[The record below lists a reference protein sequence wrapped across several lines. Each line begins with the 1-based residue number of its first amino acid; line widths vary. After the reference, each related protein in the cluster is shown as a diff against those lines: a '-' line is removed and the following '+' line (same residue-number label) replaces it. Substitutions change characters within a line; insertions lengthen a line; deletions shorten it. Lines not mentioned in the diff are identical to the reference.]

1 MRSSLMDIICE
12 KCQSKFAI
20 PDEKI
25 PDGKVISTPCP
36 KCKNVLYIDSA
47 KKQGVSA
54 GEEFYTDT
62 SDNAEKPFDFIE
74 EEGSTALVCEQN
86 PDIRK
91 KVIDALD
98 IMEYHITVAESGRD
112 ALKKMRYHVY
122 DLIVINETF
131 NSDSPDSNMVM
142 LYLERLPMSIRRNTF
157 VIMISTR
164 FHTMDRMLAFRYS
177 VHIILNS
184 KNIDDFAKIVSRGLT
199 DNELFYQVFKESLK
213 TIKRI

>member
-1 MRSSLMDIICE
+1 MDIICE

-25 PDGKVISTPCP
+25 PDVKVISTPCP

-47 KKQGVSA
+47 QKQGAHDSQ
-54 GEEFYTDT
+54 EFYTDT
-62 SDNAEKPFDFIE
+62 SDGGEKPFDFIE
-74 EEGSTALVCEQN
+74 EEGSTALVCEQD

-91 KVIDALD
+91 KIINALD

-131 NSDSPDSNMVM
+131 NSDSLDSNMVM
-142 LYLERLPMSIRRNTF
+142 LYLERLPMAMRRNTF
-157 VIMISTR
+157 VILISNKFR
-164 FHTMDRMLAFRYS
+164 SLDRMLAFRYS
-177 VHIILNS
+177 VHIIINS
-184 KNIDDFAKIVSRGLT
+184 KNIDDFGKIVSRGLT
-199 DNELFYQVFKESLK
+199 DNELFYQVFIESLK
-213 TIKRI
+213 TVKRM

>member
-1 MRSSLMDIICE
+1 MDIICE
-12 KCQSKFAI
+12 KCKSKFTI

-25 PDGKVISTPCP
+25 PDGKVLSTPCP
-36 KCKNVLYIDSA
+36 KCKNVLYIDA
-47 KKQGVSA
+47 AEKQGAPA
-54 GEEFYTDT
+54 GGEFYPDP
-62 SDNAEKPFDFIE
+62 SGNAEKSFDFIE
-74 EEGSTALVCEQN
+74 EEGNTALVCEQD

-91 KVIDALD
+91 KVIDTLD

-112 ALKKMRYHVY
+112 ALKKMRYHLY

-131 NSDSPDSNMVM
+131 NSDKPDSNMVL
-142 LYLERLPMSIRRNTF
+142 LYLERLPMSVRRNTF
-157 VIMISTR
+157 VIMISSR

-199 DNELFYQVFKESLK
+199 DNELFYQVFNESLK
-213 TIKRI
+213 AVNRM

>member
-1 MRSSLMDIICE
+1 MDIICE
-12 KCQSKFAI
+12 KCQSKFTI

-25 PDGKVISTPCP
+25 PDGKVVSTPCP

-47 KKQGVSA
+47 QKQEAPA
-54 GEEFYTDT
+54 GKEFYTDT
-62 SDNAEKPFDFIE
+62 SDDAEKPFDFIE
-74 EEGSTALVCEQN
+74 EEGNTALVCEQDL
-86 PDIRK
+86 DIRK

-98 IMEYHITVAESGRD
+98 IMEYHITVAENGRD

-131 NSDSPDSNMVM
+131 NSDAPGSNMVM

-157 VIMISTR
+157 VIMISAK

-177 VHIILNS
+177 VHIILNL
-184 KNIDDFAKIVSRGLT
+184 KNIDDFGKIVSRGLT
-199 DNELFYQVFKESLK
+199 DNELFYQVFNESLK
-213 TIKRI
+213 TVKRM

>member
-1 MRSSLMDIICE
+1 MDIICE

-36 KCKNVLYIDSA
+36 KCKNILYIGSA
-47 KKQGVSA
+47 QKQEASA
-54 GEEFYTDT
+54 DTEFYTDT
-62 SDNAEKPFDFIE
+62 SDDAEKPFDFIE
-74 EEGSTALVCEQN
+74 EEGNTALVCEQD

-91 KVIDALD
+91 KVMDALD

-131 NSDSPDSNMVM
+131 NFDSLDSNMVM
-142 LYLERLPMSIRRNTF
+142 LFLERLPMSIRRNTF
-157 VIMISTR
+157 VIMISSR
-164 FHTMDRMLAFRYS
+164 FRTLDRMLAFRYS
-177 VHIILNS
+177 IHIIINS
-184 KNIDDFAKIVSRGLT
+184 KNIVDFGKIVSRGLT
-199 DNELFYQVFKESLK
+199 DNELFYQVFSESLK
-213 TIKRI
+213 TVKRM

>member
-1 MRSSLMDIICE
+1 MDIICE
-12 KCQSKFAI
+12 KCQSKFSI

-47 KKQGVSA
+47 QKQEALA
-54 GEEFYTDT
+54 GTEFYTDT
-62 SDNAEKPFDFIE
+62 SDGEKPFDFIE
-74 EEGSTALVCEQN
+74 EEGITALVCEQDPN
-86 PDIRK
+86 IRK
-91 KVIDALD
+91 KVIEALD

-122 DLIVINETF
+122 DLIIINETF
-131 NSDSPDSNMVM
+131 NSDSLDSNMVM
-142 LYLERLPMSIRRNTF
+142 LFLERLPMSIRRNTF

-164 FHTMDRMLAFRYS
+164 FRTLDRMLAFRYS
-177 VHIILNS
+177 VHIIINS

-199 DNELFYQVFKESLK
+199 DNELFSQVFNESLK
-213 TIKRI
+213 AAKHM